1 MNAAEQL
8 KMIDE
13 FEAHY
18 HYDSTYMRE
27 LLECSP
33 EGYAKFA
40 DFLPLSAHREW
51 LARDEYWLAKIAAMQ
66 VEDCGD
72 CLQLNVRMALEAGVP
87 KAWVEAAISG
97 GEALPE
103 ALREVYAFARGVAAN
118 TLDDQALI
126 ERVGQRFD
134 KGGLLE
140 LGLCIATAR
149 MFPTIKRALG
159 YTRSCNLISIEVS
172 L

>member
-8 KMIDE
+8 KMIDD

-18 HYDSTYMRE
+18 RYDGTYMRE

-40 DFLPLSAHREW
+40 DFLPLAAHREW
-51 LARDEYWLAKIAAMQ
+51 LGRDEYWVAKIAAMQ

-87 KAWVEAAISG
+87 KALVEALIKG
-97 GEALPE
+97 GAELPE
-103 ALREVYAFARGVAAN
+103 ALREVYAFAKGVAAN
-118 TLDDQALI
+118 TLIDQVLI
-126 ERVGQRFD
+126 ERIWQRYD

-140 LGLCIATAR
+140 LGLCVATAK

-159 YTRSCNLISIEVS
+159 YTRSCSLIAIEVS
-172 L
+172 V